1 MTYLS
6 QNSRIPS
13 MTIRRFPKWTALQFA
28 LDFYAF
34 AFIIVFVFTQ
44 GLENTPLPPFLK
56 FALGFFAIVWIGFI
70 IDRTPPPVGR
80 GRGVYRLPVH
90 ALSKRVNSIISFS
103 PSSKAF
109 ALLALF
115 PGKGPGRSLF
125 TRGLTM
131 IQWEKVN
138 KEDTRRIHGL
148 AKRAAEMGE
157 REVIRYPL
165 LDAHMDI
172 AACHIAVPLDL
183 EALAAANDDDFFQEI
198 FGGIRRHLNRHT
210 GELENSFTP
219 CFALSSKPAS

>member
-1 MTYLS
+1 
-6 QNSRIPS
+6 
-13 MTIRRFPKWTALQFA
+13 
-28 LDFYAF
+28 
-34 AFIIVFVFTQ
+34 
-44 GLENTPLPPFLK
+44 
-56 FALGFFAIVWIGFI
+56 
-70 IDRTPPPVGR
+70 
-80 GRGVYRLPVH
+80 
-90 ALSKRVNSIISFS
+90 
-103 PSSKAF
+103 
-109 ALLALF
+109 
-115 PGKGPGRSLF
+115 
-125 TRGLTM
+125 M